1 MKHASIQDP
10 DVMEEYPMAMAARV
24 GSRFQVQSPLE
35 AYDFPDK
42 GNIHRDTFLLS
53 CGRDGSTREYL
64 LQRINQQVFT
74 RPWTVM
80 DAMLA
85 SLTAQRSSLNRQTLP
100 EGRKWEVIRLVPT
113 HDGAP
118 YLECQDRRGT
128 TYWRLMEKIPDCRS
142 FKSLGEV
149 DERSGQL
156 SLAEEAGRGLAM
168 YGDFTAEMDVSKLE
182 NPLPGYR
189 DTQLYFDQL
198 LSVLEGNRT
207 MEDASSFLP
216 EDATLR
222 HSSQEHFLVHL
233 SDREYQRRKNDPEL
247 IPFIEFT
254 EKNQDLA
261 MKLVRARTERK
272 IRTVGIHGD
281 TKLENFLFS
290 SQTRQV
296 VTLVDLDTIM
306 PQTWLVDWGD
316 MVRSLTNVAG
326 EIERDV
332 SKIQVDMDVYEAVAR
347 GFLSTAQA
355 VTAEEVALMVD
366 AVEIIAL
373 ELGVR
378 FLADYLRGD
387 NYFQLGPADPPDLNK
402 VRALVQLTLVERL
415 RAEADR
421 ARSCIKDTS
430 ATMQK

>member
-1 MKHASIQDP
+1 MC
-10 DVMEEYPMAMAARV
+10 V
-24 GSRFQVQSPLE
+24 GNAKR
-35 AYDFPDK
+35 
-42 GNIHRDTFLLS
+42 
-53 CGRDGSTREYL
+53 
-64 LQRINQQVFT
+64 
-74 RPWTVM
+74 
-80 DAMLA
+80 LA
-85 SLTAQRSSLNRQTLP
+85 
-100 EGRKWEVIRLVPT
+100 
-113 HDGAP
+113 
-118 YLECQDRRGT
+118 
-128 TYWRLMEKIPDCRS
+128 
-142 FKSLGEV
+142 
-149 DERSGQL
+149 
-156 SLAEEAGRGLAM
+156 
-168 YGDFTAEMDVSKLE
+168 
-182 NPLPGYR
+182 
-189 DTQLYFDQL
+189 
-198 LSVLEGNRT
+198 
-207 MEDASSFLP
+207 
-216 EDATLR
+216 LR

-261 MKLVRARTERK
+261 MKLVRARTESK